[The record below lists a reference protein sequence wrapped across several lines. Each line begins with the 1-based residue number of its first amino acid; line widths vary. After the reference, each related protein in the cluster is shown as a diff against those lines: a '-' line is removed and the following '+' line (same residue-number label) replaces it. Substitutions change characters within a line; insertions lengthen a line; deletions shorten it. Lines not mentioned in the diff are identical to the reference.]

1 MKNHG
6 QSTQDPR
13 EEYQRPS
20 LGCSGGERRAGPL
33 EEYGIL
39 SQAHHS
45 LFSTVAILI
54 LTDTKQII
62 SKL

>member
-6 QSTQDPR
+6 QSTQDPQ
-13 EEYQRPS
+13 EEYQQPS
-20 LGCSGGERRAGPL
+20 LGCSGGRRAGPL

-45 LFSTVAILI
+45 LLSTVAILI